1 MKPIVKSKFILLA
14 MSMIFSGCTASF
26 EPRVSS
32 SDLAKSRLP
41 TAKEIKSGLEVS
53 VEEYASP
60 HKSRRAFDA
69 DIAPHGVLPLLLRV
83 ENKGTDNYKIQRSQ
97 IRAFLGGESLP
108 PLQGYEAANQGAARD
123 YVWNSLVNTA
133 AIGPLA
139 IYFWP
144 ATMALSAKHTQTV
157 NQRIERHFESLELTD
172 ALVKADETVAG
183 FVYFKLPDKG
193 KSLENLSVEV
203 TVEADL
209 SEEPRGKQVTY
220 RFSLP
225 TLELSGS

>member
-108 PLQGYEAANQGAARD
+108 PLQGYEAANQGAATRAR
-123 YVWNSLVNTA
+123 WPPGTT
-133 AIGPLA
+133 GPRWA
-139 IYFWP
+139 SSVRRSRRARASESSPTRP
-144 ATMALSAKHTQTV
+144 APTC
-157 NQRIERHFESLELTD
+157 RER
-172 ALVKADETVAG
+172 G
-183 FVYFKLPDKG
+183 
-193 KSLENLSVEV
+193 
-203 TVEADL
+203 
-209 SEEPRGKQVTY
+209 
-220 RFSLP
+220 
-225 TLELSGS
+225 